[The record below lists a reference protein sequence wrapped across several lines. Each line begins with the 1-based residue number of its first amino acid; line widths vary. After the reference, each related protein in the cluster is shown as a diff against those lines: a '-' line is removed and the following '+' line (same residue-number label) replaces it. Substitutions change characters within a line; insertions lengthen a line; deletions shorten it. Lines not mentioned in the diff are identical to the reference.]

1 MINRFTLVAIT
12 AAFALTGC
20 AKITAATS
28 ATGSAVKSAA
38 DSVLIP
44 KLNTPDFSSGPTVV
58 TVKHVATLAD
68 DGEPLYVTIDGTDAG
83 ILAMGQTVS
92 LHVAAGKHKVGGYAR
107 SLIGRVTLSPVE
119 VTTSTHAD
127 QHVQYAVTNT
137 SPAFTVRPSTKVYVA
152 PVIAP
157 APAPVVTAPAVTVPA
172 VTTPVTGTTSPAATS
187 TPTTSTSATTT
198 TPTTTTTTTTPST
211 ATTSSSAATTT
222 SSSTTTATPS
232 TGSSTTSS
240 KTTTPASTSTSA
252 VTTTPTT
259 TTPTTTTP
267 TSGTSTTTTTPS
279 TDTVPTAPSL

>member
-1 MINRFTLVAIT
+1 MIKRFTIVAFT

-28 ATGSAVKSAA
+28 AAGSAAKSAA

-44 KLNTPDFSSGPTVV
+44 APPNTPDFSSGPTLV

-92 LHVAAGKHKVGGYAR
+92 LHVEAGKHKVGGYAR

-137 SPAFTVRPSTKVYVA
+137 SPAFTVKPATPRVVVA
-152 PVIAP
+152 PVAAPVVAP
-157 APAPVVTAPAVTVPA
+157 APAAT
-172 VTTPVTGTTSPAATS
+172 TTP
-187 TPTTSTSATTT
+187 ATTT
-198 TPTTTTTTTTPST
+198 TTPATTTPATTTGTTTPST
-211 ATTSSSAATTT
+211 ATSSTTTTTPATSTNSTTGSASSTTTTTPATTTTT
-222 SSSTTTATPS
+222 SS
-232 TGSSTTSS
+232 
-240 KTTTPASTSTSA
+240 
-252 VTTTPTT
+252 TT
-259 TTPTTTTP
+259 TTP
-267 TSGTSTTTTTPS
+267 STSTTTTTPS

>member
-1 MINRFTLVAIT
+1 MIKRFTIVAFT

-28 ATGSAVKSAA
+28 AAGSAAKSAA

-44 KLNTPDFSSGPTVV
+44 APPNTPDFSSGPTLV

-92 LHVAAGKHKVGGYAR
+92 LHVEAGKHKVGGYAR

-137 SPAFTVRPSTKVYVA
+137 SPAFTVKPATPRVVVA
-152 PVIAP
+152 PVVAPVAAPVVAP
-157 APAPVVTAPAVTVPA
+157 APAATTAP
-172 VTTPVTGTTSPAATS
+172 
-187 TPTTSTSATTT
+187 ATTT
-198 TPTTTTTTTTPST
+198 TTPATTTPATTTGATTPSTATSSSSTTTTTPATSTNSTTGSASSTTTTTPATTTTTTPST
-211 ATTSSSAATTT
+211 STST
-222 SSSTTTATPS
+222 SSTTTTPS
-232 TGSSTTSS
+232 
-240 KTTTPASTSTSA
+240 
-252 VTTTPTT
+252 
-259 TTPTTTTP
+259 
-267 TSGTSTTTTTPS
+267 TSTTTTTPS